1 MASCVVCTKML
12 KCKSDNNN
20 LVIWWLFL
28 FFFGYVKRL
37 NVTFRIQAFL
47 VLKQISLALC
57 L

>member
-37 NVTFRIQAFL
+37 NVMFRIQAFL